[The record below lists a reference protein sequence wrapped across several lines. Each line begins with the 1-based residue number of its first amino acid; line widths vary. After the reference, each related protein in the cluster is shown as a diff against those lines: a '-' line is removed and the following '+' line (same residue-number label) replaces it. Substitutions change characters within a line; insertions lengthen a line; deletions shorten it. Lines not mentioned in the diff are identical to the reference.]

1 MLSAINHIHARRA
14 DLRQA
19 IDVAACFKEWEETC
33 VPSYCHPNLAAAY
46 VSWWRLFAAVRLAK
60 RLCPG
65 GTSALDF
72 GSSVG
77 ELGRLL
83 PRSLSRYDFIEE
95 NDAAARYLLQHQ
107 PQARRQSLE
116 AIPQAAYDWVFA
128 IDALEHNDD
137 YPGLLARLA
146 RSLTPTGVLVISG
159 PTENWLYRLGR
170 RIAGFDGHY
179 HTTTIFAIEDAARKI
194 LRCRK
199 VTTIVPG
206 LPLFRLSVWSA
217 PSSPA

>member
-19 IDVAACFKEWEETC
+19 IDIAGYFKEWEETC
-33 VPSYCHPNLAAAY
+33 VPSYCHSNLAAAY
-46 VSWWRLFAAVRLAK
+46 VSWWRLFRSVRLA
-60 RLCPG
+60 RRFCPG
-65 GTSALDF
+65 GTRVLDF

-83 PRSLSRYDFIEE
+83 PRSIARYDFIEE
-95 NDAAARYLLQHQ
+95 NDAAARYLVQHLPCAQ
-107 PQARRQSLE
+107 RQNLDQVPTS
-116 AIPQAAYDWVFA
+116 AYDWVFA

-137 YPGLLARLA
+137 YAGLLERLA
-146 RSLTPTGVLVISG
+146 QCLTPTGVLVISG

-170 RIAGFDGHY
+170 RIAGFEGHY
-179 HTTTIFAIEDAARKI
+179 HTTTIFHIEQAAAKV
-194 LRCRK
+194 LQCRN
-199 VTTIVPG
+199 VTTIIPG

-217 PSSPA
+217 APQA